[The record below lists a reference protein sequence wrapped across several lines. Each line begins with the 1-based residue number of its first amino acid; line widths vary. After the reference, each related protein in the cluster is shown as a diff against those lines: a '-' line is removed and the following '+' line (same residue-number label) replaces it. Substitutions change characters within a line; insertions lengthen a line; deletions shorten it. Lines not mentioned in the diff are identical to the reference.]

1 FGITIAQTVLTIPNP
16 LITKYVGIKP
26 PLNSIVNKIY
36 HKIIFLPLSP
46 FLDKAYAAGSTIP
59 QWITVP
65 SIVSMIVFRYPRHI
79 SLFSNT
85 FLKPSK
91 VMSTGHNH
99 ILPVLTAPGSLIEA
113 LTTNTSGYK
122 ITITRIATSVLL
134 IRSKDLSE
142 RPCFFML

>member
-1 FGITIAQTVLTIPNP
+1 
-16 LITKYVGIKP
+16 
-26 PLNSIVNKIY
+26 
-36 HKIIFLPLSP
+36 
-46 FLDKAYAAGSTIP
+46 
-59 QWITVP
+59 
-65 SIVSMIVFRYPRHI
+65 MIVFRYPRHI

-142 RPCFFML
+142 RPCFFMLSTPYHKLFSLVFLAIWLFVTNRMILITEDR